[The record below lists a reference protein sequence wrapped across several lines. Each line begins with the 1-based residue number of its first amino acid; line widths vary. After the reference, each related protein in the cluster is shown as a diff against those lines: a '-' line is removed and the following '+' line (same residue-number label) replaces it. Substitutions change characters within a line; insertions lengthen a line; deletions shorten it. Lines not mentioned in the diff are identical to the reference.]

1 MIRLILIAAGT
12 LCLLLGLIGIVV
24 PGLPTTPFLLLTAG
38 FYIRSSDRLYQAL
51 VRNKYVGRYITDWQA
66 TRRLSVKTKIA
77 SILLMWTMITLSVI
91 FMVDSP
97 VLRHVIIGVGVIGT
111 IIMGLI
117 IPSGK

>member
-38 FYIRSSDRLYQAL
+38 FYVRSSDPLYQAL

-66 TRRLSVKTKIA
+66 TRRLSVKTKLT
-77 SILLMWTMITLSVI
+77 SILLTWAMISISVI
-91 FMVDSP
+91 MVDSP
-97 VLRHVIIGVGVIGT
+97 VLRHVIIGGGVIGT
-111 IIMGLI
+111 IIMAWI
-117 IPSGK
+117 IPTGK